1 MIDKLIDYALKHRL
15 LTVLLILLIS
25 IWGVI
30 VYTRMPKDIYPDLN
44 APLVT
49 IITENPGMAAEDV
62 ERLITFPL
70 ESLLSGAPH
79 VTRVRSE
86 SATGD

>member
-1 MIDKLIDYALKHRL
+1 MIDKVISYALKHRL

-25 IWGVI
+25 IWGAI

-70 ESLLSGAPH
+70 
-79 VTRVRSE
+79 
-86 SATGD
+86 